1 MKDINLAIVE
11 DIKEVADSLA
21 SMANERAGFSCQQVY
36 YNAEDAIVFLPENSP
51 DIVLIDINLPGKSGI
66 QAIEKLKPLLP
77 NTQFCIFS
85 MFEEPDKILESLKVG
100 AKGYILKDT
109 SPDDLFQSIIDLQNG
124 GSPMSPVIARRIID
138 EFVFTPKDSKIEAL
152 STLTKRESQLLD
164 LLAEGLFYKEIAQK
178 LDITT
183 GTVKQHIHKIY
194 SKLNVKN
201 RTEAIKKIN
210 L

>member
-77 NTQFCIFS
+77 DTQFCIFS

-124 GSPMSPVIARRIID
+124 GSPMSPLIARRIID

>member
-77 NTQFCIFS
+77 DTQFCIFS

-124 GSPMSPVIARRIID
+124 GSPMSPVIA
-138 EFVFTPKDSKIEAL
+138 L
-152 STLTKRESQLLD
+152 SL
-164 LLAEGLFYKEIAQK
+164 I
-178 LDITT
+178 
-183 GTVKQHIHKIY
+183 HI
-194 SKLNVKN
+194 
-201 RTEAIKKIN
+201 
-210 L
+210 

>member
-1 MKDINLAIVE
+1 
-11 DIKEVADSLA
+11 
-21 SMANERAGFSCQQVY
+21 
-36 YNAEDAIVFLPENSP
+36 
-51 DIVLIDINLPGKSGI
+51 
-66 QAIEKLKPLLP
+66 
-77 NTQFCIFS
+77 
-85 MFEEPDKILESLKVG
+85 
-100 AKGYILKDT
+100 
-109 SPDDLFQSIIDLQNG
+109 
-124 GSPMSPVIARRIID
+124 MSPVIARRIID